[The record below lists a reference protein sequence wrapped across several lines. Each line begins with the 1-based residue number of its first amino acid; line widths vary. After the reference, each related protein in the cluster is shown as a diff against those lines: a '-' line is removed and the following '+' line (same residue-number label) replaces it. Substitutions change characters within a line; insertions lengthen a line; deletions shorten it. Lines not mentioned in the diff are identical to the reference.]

1 MDSSDEEVD
10 RAEESQGGGRVVRK
24 WTDRW
29 GRRQAPAWENTDHRG
44 PSISMYPF
52 IVWCAP
58 FGSQDMTPR
67 GA

>member
-29 GRRQAPAWENTDHRG
+29 GTTAAKTAGEGGGGSEQQHVLVKSVG
-44 PSISMYPF
+44 
-52 IVWCAP
+52 CAP
-58 FGSQDMTPR
+58 YSSSTQDM
-67 GA
+67 

>member
-29 GRRQAPAWENTDHRG
+29 GTTAAKTAGEGGGGQ
-44 PSISMYPF
+44 SSSM
-52 IVWCAP
+52 CL
-58 FGSQDMTPR
+58 
-67 GA
+67 